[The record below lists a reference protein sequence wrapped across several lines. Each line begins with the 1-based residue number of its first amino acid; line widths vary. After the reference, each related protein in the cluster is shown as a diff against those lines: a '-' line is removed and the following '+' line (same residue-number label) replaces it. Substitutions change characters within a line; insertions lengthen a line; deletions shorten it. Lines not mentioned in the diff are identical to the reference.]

1 MEQLG
6 LFDPQPRA
14 RRKDPT
20 TSHVAAHKART
31 VAPNH
36 RNLIMAKLTEP
47 MNAYDI
53 ARATGL
59 TQVQVCRRMPEL
71 DELKLAHPTTEHR
84 DGIRLWARTENHA
97 LTP

>member
-6 LFDPQPRA
+6 IFDPQPRA
-14 RRKDPT
+14 RRNDPG
-20 TSHVAAHKART
+20 TSHAAASKARS

-59 TQVQVCRRMPEL
+59 TQVQVCHRMPEL
-71 DELKLAHPTTEHR
+71 ATLKLAYPTDQHR
-84 DGIRLWARTENHA
+84 DGSRLWMRT
-97 LTP
+97 